1 MKNTNCIKILE
12 NHLEVVL
19 DVIVYKDGDMFYAYA
34 PALDIAGYG
43 DNQEKAKA
51 SLNIMLEEYFRY
63 ACEEHTLEEDLR
75 QHGWKEAA
83 RLQENFSSPSFM
95 TLLRKNRQLQD
106 VVSGDFTKISEQ
118 FSYSAV

>member
-1 MKNTNCIKILE
+1 MKNANYIKIHKSL
-12 NHLEVVL
+12 LEVVL
-19 DVIVYKDGDMFYAYA
+19 DVIVYKNEDMFYAYA

-43 DNQEKAKA
+43 YNQKEAKA
-51 SLNIMLEEYFRY
+51 SLNIMLEEYFRF

-83 RLQENFSSPSFM
+83 RRQEDFSSPSFM

-106 VVSGDFTKISEQ
+106 VVSGDFTKMSEQ